1 MTIQEFLSR
10 LEGVHG
16 GNGQWSACCP
26 AHEDRHQSLSVRA
39 GQDGR
44 ILLKCHAGCTAG
56 EVAGAL
62 GLTMRDLFPAITPGQ
77 AFSPAQRGPEA
88 AGNPPAAV
96 SPAGG
101 KRPARGQRGA
111 VVATYTYT
119 DAAGQLLAQKLRY
132 ENKSFCWRR
141 PDGKGGWIW
150 NRDGLPPLLYMPA
163 DKPGGVFVV
172 EGEKDVDNLG
182 RLGFT
187 AASGPDGAGPGKWR
201 PEHSER
207 LRGRDVAVIQD
218 NDPPGREYAAGVC
231 ATLYSVAHRVKLLD
245 LSTIWPEIPEHGD
258 ASDLIEAKGAAEATR
273 LLEQLAGSAPDWTP
287 AQANAEYQTRRASG
301 AGMALD
307 WDGSPETPGGQQ
319 GSAQD
324 TGFAP
329 FEPFEPSG
337 SPQLPDFPVEALPE
351 PVRSYAQAVAE
362 CLQVPVDMPAAVLLA
377 VFALASQ
384 GLFKINPKPGW
395 AEPLNLYLVVV
406 APPSDRKSP
415 VLKEI
420 CYPVY
425 RFTSEENAR
434 RTPEIRAYQTKA
446 KLLSKQLENLINK
459 AGRPAKGT
467 ASEQA
472 RAEARYMEQ
481 QIEDKQEELADL
493 EEVKAFRLLADDVT
507 PEALTSLLADNGGR
521 LGVMSAE
528 GGLFRILSGLYSS
541 KEANID
547 TFLKAYSGDYIM
559 VDRKGR
565 PSESIPDPALTMLLM
580 IQPQVLHEIM
590 ENREF
595 SGRGLLARYLYSI
608 PRSLVGHRAYTT
620 RPIPPET
627 RAAYNSRLVELL
639 ALQAQ
644 RGRECGTIRLT
655 EDAERESEAFHEWL
669 EPQLVDDLEDIEA
682 WAGKFHGQVARIA
695 GVLHCIKNG
704 PDAGAEL
711 LSVSTMREAVRIGRY
726 FLEHAQ
732 AAFRLMG
739 ASESQTVKEA
749 KYILKRLQSTGNA
762 EISRGDAFHL
772 CKGRLSTAE
781 AMQPGLDELAHRGY
795 VRIEKTKSGGRG
807 RPAEKIIL
815 NPYTQI
821 H

>member
-1 MTIQEFLSR
+1 MTVQEFLSR

-16 GNGQWSACCP
+16 GSGQWSACCP
-26 AHEDRHQSLSVRA
+26 AHEDRHQSLSVRV
-39 GQDGR
+39 GRDGR

-62 GLTMRDLFPAITPGQ
+62 GLTMRDLFPAITPEQ

-101 KRPARGQRGA
+101 KRHARGQRGA
-111 VVATYTYT
+111 VVAAYTYK

-141 PDGKGGWIW
+141 PDGKGGWLW

-172 EGEKDVDNLG
+172 EGEKDVDSLC

-231 ATLYSVAHRVKLLD
+231 AALYGVAQRVKLLD
-245 LSTIWPEIPEHGD
+245 LSTVWPEIPEHGD
-258 ASDLIEAKGAAEATR
+258 ASDLIEAKGAAEAAR

-287 AQANAEYQTRRASG
+287 AE
-301 AGMALD
+301 
-307 WDGSPETPGGQQ
+307 

-324 TGFAP
+324 AGFAP
-329 FEPFEPSG
+329 FEPFEQGG
-337 SPQLPDFPVEALPE
+337 SPKLPNFPVEALPE

-384 GLFKINPKPGW
+384 GLFKVNPKPGW
-395 AEPLNLYLVVV
+395 VLPLNLYLVVV
-406 APPSDRKSP
+406 ALPSDRKSP
-415 VLKEI
+415 TLKEVN
-420 CYPVY
+420 YPVY

-434 RTPEIRAYQTKA
+434 RAPEIRAYQTKA

-459 AGRPAKGT
+459 AGRPAKG
-467 ASEQA
+467 AVGP
-472 RAEARYMEQ
+472 RAEAEALHMEQ
-481 QIEDKQEELADL
+481 QIMDKQEELAGL

-565 PSESIPDPALTMLLM
+565 TSESIPEPALTMLLM

-590 ENREF
+590 ENQEF

-620 RPIPPET
+620 RPIPPEV

-639 ALQAQ
+639 SLQAE
-644 RGRECGTIRLT
+644 RGRECETIRLT
-655 EDAERESEAFHEWL
+655 EDAERECEDFHVWL
-669 EPQLVDDLEDIEA
+669 EPQLIDDLEDVEA
-682 WAGKFHGQVARIA
+682 WAGKFHGQIIRIA

-711 LSVSTMREAVRIGRY
+711 LSVSTMREAVCIGRY

-739 ASESQTVKEA
+739 ASESKTVKEA
-749 KYILKRLQSTGNA
+749 KYILKRLQSTGRA
-762 EISRGDAFHL
+762 EISKRDLLRL
-772 CKGRLSTAE
+772 CGGRLTTAE
-781 AMQPGLDELAHRGY
+781 AMQPGLDELARRGY
-795 VRIEKTKSGGRG
+795 VRIEKAKSSGRG
-807 RPAEKIIL
+807 RAAEKIIV
-815 NPYTQI
+815 NQYDK
-821 H
+821 